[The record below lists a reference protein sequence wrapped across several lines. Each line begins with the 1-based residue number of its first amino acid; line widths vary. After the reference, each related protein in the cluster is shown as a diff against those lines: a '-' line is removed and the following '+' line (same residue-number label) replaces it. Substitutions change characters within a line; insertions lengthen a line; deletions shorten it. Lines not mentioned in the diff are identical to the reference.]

1 MGMTV
6 RPPGNGVGA
15 TVQPPQTGGQAT
27 VGQPGST
34 GTAATTVGGT
44 SQLTVRNTQAD
55 GPTVTW
61 PKAVVADPQL
71 TPGGRGTAT
80 VEGGAAAPGGNTIP
94 GQVEWGQIGG
104 DIAAQSDL
112 QLLFATKLDESVW
125 NTQVPPAQQPI
136 NTAQAANNDDQQ
148 AEIDDLEQAV
158 IVLTQLV
165 NDGVASIAGK
175 VNRVGDDMTGNLSI
189 ANTPVPGSPS
199 LTLRKTTGAWS
210 NLLVGQVGTSN
221 RWTTA
226 LGDSTTESGS
236 DAGSNYAITRWN
248 DAGVSLGTAF
258 SINRATGAVAMPG
271 AVTTGQAAVDN
282 RVDINA
288 LTGQDANLLL
298 HKPASGRRNQVVGY
312 TGATAQR
319 WAVIPGDEVAESGSD
334 AGSNFKVERYTDAA
348 VTYNALQILRKNG
361 YVVVGR
367 GPVRAAALT
376 DAEGGVSNIEMNA
389 VASGTGNY
397 ITTNVAGNLRWQ
409 LKLGNGSAET
419 GSNAGSNFAISRY
432 ADNGVLLGDVMSIL
446 RSNGDVGFSTGSV
459 TLGSLGASVG
469 LSLSKTAGANIASI
483 TSFTGGSARWQMQLS
498 NGAVESGGNAGSD
511 FALYRYNDAGAVI
524 DTALSISRSNGYIYS
539 GAGSGFFAGP
549 TIGFRTNS
557 YQSAS
562 GNYYAMM
569 TAANPNWNDVYFQ
582 AFHAPGIEAGLYLA
596 LVTTGTWKWAN
607 NGNAYAPGAWVDSSD
622 MRVKTDRA
630 RIADA
635 RAVIA
640 GLTGYTYRRTDLSN
654 MDGSPVLDAGLLGQ
668 DIDAVLPVAVSKSE
682 RKLPDGTVIPDFH
695 NVNYNGV
702 TAALVED
709 NNGLAARI
717 EQLEAA
723 LTAALVNDVNG
734 LADRIEALEAA
745 LAAALARI
753 QQLEAP

>member
-1 MGMTV
+1 MAKQQITLQPKNAAAGGTLQTAQ
-6 RPPGNGVGA
+6 VGGA
-15 TVQPPQTGGQAT
+15 NALVA
-27 VGQPGST
+27 QPGPANAAIAIAPPVRQSAT
-34 GTAATTVGGT
+34 IEAAPNTELPTPVETAWGEIIGNIADQTDLITLVNNGDAATLA
-44 SQLTVRNTQAD
+44 SANAHSD
-55 GPTVTW
+55 
-61 PKAVVADPQL
+61 AHDA
-71 TPGGRGTAT
+71 AT
-80 VEGGAAAPGGNTIP
+80 LAAAEAYADAGDAATLATANAYTDTGIAGVNANLNNRVAKSGDNMFGDLTLATTGGNTALRIDK
-94 GQVEWGQIGG
+94 GTG
-104 DIAAQSDL
+104 
-112 QLLFATKLDESVW
+112 
-125 NTQVPPAQQPI
+125 
-136 NTAQAANNDDQQ
+136 AANY
-148 AEIDDLEQAV
+148 ARIDVTRNA
-158 IVLTQLV
+158 TM
-165 NDGVASIAGK
+165 
-175 VNRVGDDMTGNLSI
+175 RWRMNL
-189 ANTPVPGSPS
+189 AN
-199 LTLRKTTGAWS
+199 A
-210 NLLVGQVGTSN
+210 
-221 RWTTA
+221 
-226 LGDSTTESGS
+226 TTESGGNAGSDWALERFS
-236 DAGSNYAITRWN
+236 DAGA
-248 DAGVSLGTAF
+248 SLGAALTVTR
-258 SINRATGAVAMPG
+258 STGAVAMPG
-271 AVTTGQAAVDN
+271 PVTTGQAAVDN

-319 WAVIPGDEVAESGSD
+319 WAIIPGDEVAESGSD

-367 GPVRAAALT
+367 GAVRAAALT

-432 ADNGVLLGDVMSIL
+432 ADNGTLLGDVMSIL

-483 TSFTGGSARWQMQLS
+483 TSYTGGSARWQMQLS

-562 GNYYAMM
+562 GNFYAMM

-630 RIADA
+630 RIASA
-635 RAVIA
+635 RSIIA

-682 RKLPDGTVIPDFH
+682 RRLPDGTVIPDFH

-723 LTAALVNDVNG
+723 LN
-734 LADRIEALEAA
+734 
-745 LAAALARI
+745 AALARI
-753 QQLEAP
+753 TQLEGASA